1 MGWRRKS
8 SGPMLLDVSYFAAAL
23 VRASQGWIATELDLD
38 EIEVVDDA
46 ADLLREVDP
55 DAPLALMFVEADDE
69 YLVVFRLDN
78 GDEMQVFA
86 SDAAFADDSR
96 IGAVLLEELEEVE
109 VTEEEDSDDPE
120 LLGVPVG
127 EADLLADLGVSA
139 RDLLALCA
147 HEGMLPSDVMLEI
160 SRKIGSADALIR
172 LRGE

>member
-1 MGWRRKS
+1 MS
-8 SGPMLLDVSYFAAAL
+8 VSYFAAAL
-23 VRASQGWIATELDLD
+23 VRATQGWVASELDLD
-38 EIEVVDDA
+38 EIEDADDA

-55 DAPLALMFVEADDE
+55 DAPLSVMFVEADDE

-78 GDEMQVFA
+78 GDEMRVFA
-86 SDAAFADDSR
+86 SDASYADESR
-96 IGAVLLEELEEVE
+96 IGAVLLAELEEVE
-109 VTEEEDSDDPE
+109 VAQDEDSDDPE
-120 LLGVPVG
+120 LLGIPVG

-160 SRKIGSADALIR
+160 SRKIGNADALTR